1 MVLLFKIPLLAEE
14 GNITLHNQPPCRTWH
29 THAVIQF
36 AFGIFLVLGTQQ
48 DQIEITA
55 GGPQGWEEHIY
66 HAKDNVVVTYRDMRL
81 AADEVTYDD
90 NAKILTANGRLKFS
104 RNEEQLDASHVSLNV
119 ETKAGDFSNVSGK
132 MGPGFFI
139 TAEQAH
145 RTEEG
150 QYQLKNAT
158 VTTCDG
164 PRPGWTLALARAVVD
179 PNKRLVAKGSTF
191 RLENVPLFYMP
202 YITIPSE
209 DRPRQTGF
217 LIPTTST
224 STTKGR
230 SLRESFYWAINRSA
244 DATFTGE
251 YFTKRGPAGAV
262 DFRAIP
268 DATSKIEVSSFFA
281 HDRLGQ
287 GGQSARILA
296 FGDLGHDFRGAA
308 NMDLVNSFV
317 FRQVYENGFNVI
329 TSPLQQSLAFASRN
343 RPEASVN
350 VLYGRN
356 GVFFPDQPT
365 VVLRKFPTLEISLP
379 ERTFTGLPLYFSAD
393 TSFSAVARRDASL
406 TTPSF
411 VERFDLHPAV
421 ELPVLQSSA
430 VAWSQRVGF
439 RETFYTHSRES
450 QLVLGDALNR
460 ASIDYS
466 SNFVGPQL
474 ERDFGSWRHVIEPS
488 IDYRYINGADRFRR
502 TIVVDDIDLFTNT
515 NEVEYAIT
523 NRFFSHRE
531 IFSWRMAQKYFF
543 DPTFGGAIVPGRRNV
558 FAPLLDVSGFAFA
571 DGYRRFSPVVS
582 TMRFSTTPSTSTD
595 IQMDYDTRDHL
606 FRSAGIIG
614 NVNRGQFVGGISY
627 FFTRHSVIEIPNN
640 QLRAIITYGNQ
651 AKPGFSA
658 AFSAAYDAQHSVFQS
673 STVEIGY
680 NAHCY
685 GLNFELSQF
694 NIGARVESRF
704 RFSFSLKNVGSIGT
718 LRPRERLF

>member
-1 MVLLFKIPLLAEE
+1 MTVRLVFRSILPPYYPICISWVKYILATVTPFAIAIVLI
-14 GNITLHNQPPCRTWH
+14 
-29 THAVIQF
+29 
-36 AFGIFLVLGTQQ
+36 LGTQQ
-48 DQIEITA
+48 GQPEITVQA
-55 GGPQGWEEHIY
+55 DKTERNGNVVQWTGNVAANYQDLKVMADTVRYDDTTRVLTADDHIKYSHGEEH
-66 HAKDNVVVTYRDMRL
+66 
-81 AADEVTYDD
+81 
-90 NAKILTANGRLKFS
+90 
-104 RNEEQLDASHVSLNV
+104 LDADHITFNID
-119 ETKAGDFSNVSGK
+119 TKAGDFTNVRGEV
-132 MGPGFFI
+132 GPGFFI
-139 TAEQAH
+139 TAEEAH
-145 RTEEG
+145 RTEGG

-158 VTTCDG
+158 VTTCDA

-179 PNKRLVAKGSTF
+179 PNKRVTARGSVF
-191 RLENVPLFYMP
+191 RLENLPLMYLPYVTVP
-202 YITIPSE
+202 SS
-209 DRPRQTGF
+209 DRSRSTGF
-217 LIPTTST
+217 LIPSTST

-251 YFTKRGPAGAV
+251 YFSKRGPAGAV

-287 GGQSARILA
+287 GGRSARILA

-356 GVFFPDQPT
+356 GVFFSDQPT

-393 TSFSAVARRDASL
+393 TSVSGVARRDASL

-411 VERFDLHPAV
+411 VERFDLHPAA

-439 RETFYTHSRES
+439 RETFYTHSRVS

-460 ASIDYS
+460 ASIEYS

-502 TIVVDDIDLFTNT
+502 TIVVDDIDLFTN
-515 NEVEYAIT
+515 
-523 NRFFSHRE
+523 
-531 IFSWRMAQKYFF
+531 
-543 DPTFGGAIVPGRRNV
+543 
-558 FAPLLDVSGFAFA
+558 
-571 DGYRRFSPVVS
+571 
-582 TMRFSTTPSTSTD
+582 
-595 IQMDYDTRDHL
+595 
-606 FRSAGIIG
+606 
-614 NVNRGQFVGGISY
+614 
-627 FFTRHSVIEIPNN
+627 
-640 QLRAIITYGNQ
+640 
-651 AKPGFSA
+651 
-658 AFSAAYDAQHSVFQS
+658 
-673 STVEIGY
+673 
-680 NAHCY
+680 
-685 GLNFELSQF
+685 
-694 NIGARVESRF
+694 
-704 RFSFSLKNVGSIGT
+704 
-718 LRPRERLF
+718 